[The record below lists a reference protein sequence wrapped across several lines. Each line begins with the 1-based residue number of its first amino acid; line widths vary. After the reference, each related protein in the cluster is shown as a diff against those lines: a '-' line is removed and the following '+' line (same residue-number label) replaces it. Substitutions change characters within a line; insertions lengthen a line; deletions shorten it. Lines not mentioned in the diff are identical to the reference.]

1 MVCQACQNPRGRFW
15 CLNFIII
22 LPTPEQATWKQLHRR
37 NSFLTAFS
45 EQCFIVLLFRHI
57 SIFRSLCCLL
67 RKSHA
72 SLVMGD
78 PVFNAFN
85 SCYWPSNSSYKARE
99 SPVPENTSVYQVQDV
114 DELYKFEGTVV
125 QWLVLSPHSNKVVGC
140 EFTNEAG
147 AYSPLIA
154 QRHTC

>member
-1 MVCQACQNPRGRFW
+1 
-15 CLNFIII
+15 
-22 LPTPEQATWKQLHRR
+22 
-37 NSFLTAFS
+37 
-45 EQCFIVLLFRHI
+45 
-57 SIFRSLCCLL
+57 
-67 RKSHA
+67 
-72 SLVMGD
+72 MGD

-114 DELYKFEGTVV
+114 DELYKFGETVV
-125 QWLVLSPHSNKVVGC
+125 QWLVLSPHSNKVVGR

-147 AYSPLIA
+147 AYSPPIV